1 MEYIRLEWAFV
12 VLDIAISYDLNS
24 FFLLIQATHSVR
36 HSVGHSVRHSVS
48 PSVRQSVVSSLS
60 LILGSSPLSQSVF
73 KALSASVDCPTGL
86 CLLQSN
92 FLLD

>member
-24 FFLLIQATHSVR
+24 FFLLIQAT
-36 HSVGHSVRHSVS
+36 HSVRHSVS